1 MRKDGDVGD
10 SLSGGGS
17 VWFVGLEVGGFGG
30 THTSIAC
37 VSFFRGGPGHSG
49 SRAASSGERDTE
61 HLPIGMDESVH
72 SFKHAI
78 FATTRRR
85 SLLL

>member
-1 MRKDGDVGD
+1 MRKEGDFGD

-17 VWFVGLEVGGFGG
+17 FWFVGLESGGLDG
-30 THTSIAC
+30 TRTSTAC

-61 HLPIGMDESVH
+61 HIPIGMDGSVH
-72 SFKHAI
+72 SFIHVTL
-78 FATTRRR
+78 ATTRRR